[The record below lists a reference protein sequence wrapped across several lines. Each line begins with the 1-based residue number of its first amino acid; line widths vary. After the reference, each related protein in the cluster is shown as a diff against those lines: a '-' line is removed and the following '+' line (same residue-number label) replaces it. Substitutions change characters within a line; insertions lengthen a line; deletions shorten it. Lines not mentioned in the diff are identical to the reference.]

1 MEGRGSE
8 PRLVFDKRLVEFTPI
23 LPFAS
28 YGSELE
34 VTVTNPMEYPIEF
47 YSVEFD
53 KQYLLEEEVR
63 ERYEN
68 SEG

>member
-8 PRLVFDKRLVEFTPI
+8 PQLVFDKHLMEFSPI
-23 LPFAS
+23 LPFS
-28 YGSELE
+28 TYGSEVE
-34 VTVTNPMEYPIEF
+34 VTVSNPMEYPIEF

-63 ERYEN
+63 KEI
-68 SEG
+68 